1 MIKIHQFFLRTTIVI
16 TIITLALSAS
26 VIVQQLN
33 RNIRGKLDSFLYIP
47 SIGLAVILAFL
58 SIPKLRCNAV
68 AAPHRLIHIAVQ
80 VIMGLCGAVLITW
93 TGLVAFN
100 SPLMGLLYGTLSR
113 FGMWRHLCGL
123 RHYWQPPRH
132 LDTSLTIIT
141 TCPKSPL
148 GRLV

>member
-16 TIITLALSAS
+16 TIITLALSAY

-100 SPLMGLLYGTLSR
+100 SPLMGQFYMAPFLALA
-113 FGMWRHLCGL
+113 CGAIYVALGIIGSL
-123 RHYWQPPRH
+123 RAIWTPA
-132 LDTSLTIIT
+132 
-141 TCPKSPL
+141 
-148 GRLV
+148 